1 MEIFEGTTSPI
12 LATLLFLVGLGL
24 VIYFAEKLVEGAVG
38 TSYGFGISTFLI
50 SVLFI
55 GFDPENL
62 VIGAVG
68 SVEGVAGIALGSIIG
83 AAMVAV
89 ALAFGITALFAP
101 LRFSQVPKQIILV
114 PNLAVLLL
122 WLLGFDGEL
131 SRGDGTLL
139 LFGFCLSVIYL
150 IRLSKKGLDIKPA
163 GEVAETLQ
171 HVKVSGK
178 WKSLGLFILSLAFI
192 IIGSEMLVVGSKT
205 IIFHL
210 GLSDMV
216 FGMTILA
223 FLVSIEEIARELP
236 AALKGRPEISLGNV
250 IGSVM
255 AFFLFNAGIIAL
267 LAPVPVD
274 AQVLRFYLPVCFG
287 TVVIIS
293 VFLMS
298 RSIPR
303 WAGGVLLLS
312 YLIFVS
318 GGYVWMP

>member
-1 MEIFEGTTSPI
+1 MGMT
-12 LATLLFLVGLGL
+12 LAILLFLVGLGL

-38 TSYGFGISTFLI
+38 TSRGFGVSAFLI

-68 SVEGVAGIALGSIIG
+68 SLERVAGIALGSIIG

-101 LRFSQVPKQIILV
+101 LRFSQVPKQIIFI

-122 WLLGFDGEL
+122 WALGLDGEL
-131 SRGDGTLL
+131 SRQDGAVLF
-139 LFGFCLSVIYL
+139 FGFFLSVAYL
-150 IRLSKKGLDIKPA
+150 IRLSKRGFDIKPT
-163 GEVAETLQ
+163 GEVADTLEEAEAL
-171 HVKVSGK
+171 GK
-178 WKSLGLFILSLAFI
+178 WNALGLLALALAFI
-192 IIGSEMLVVGSKT
+192 IIGSELLVAGSKT
-205 IIFHL
+205 IILRL
-210 GLSDMV
+210 GLSDTL

-223 FLVSIEEIARELP
+223 FLVSIEELARELP

-250 IGSVM
+250 IGSIM

-267 LAPVPVD
+267 LAPVPV
-274 AQVLRFYLPVCFG
+274 ATQVLWFYLPVCFG

-293 VFLMS
+293 AFLMT
-298 RSIPR
+298 
-303 WAGGVLLLS
+303 
-312 YLIFVS
+312 
-318 GGYVWMP
+318 